1 MILTGRATYVREM
14 ADHSKTVASLIRA
27 AEQAVAAAKEDDL
40 VTYLVVLL
48 RLFIWTEADPH
59 LLAGALA
66 EGVAATI
73 AERIPAERQGE
84 ASREIVQVLVDRLR
98 ARGVAPPDL

>member
-1 MILTGRATYVREM
+1 M
-14 ADHSKTVASLIRA
+14 ADHSKAVASLIRA
-27 AEQAVAAAKEDDL
+27 AEQAFAAAKEDDL
-40 VTYLVVLL
+40 VAYLAVLL

-59 LLAGALA
+59 LLVGALA

-84 ASREIVQVLVDRLR
+84 TSREIVQVLLDRLR
-98 ARGVAPPDL
+98 AHGVAPPDL

>member
-1 MILTGRATYVREM
+1 M

-27 AEQAVAAAKEDDL
+27 AEQAFAAAKEDDL
-40 VTYLVVLL
+40 VAYLAVLL
-48 RLFIWTEADPH
+48 RLLIWTEADPH

-98 ARGVAPPDL
+98 AHGVAPPDL

>member
-1 MILTGRATYVREM
+1 M

-40 VTYLVVLL
+40 VAFLAVLL
-48 RLFIWTEADPH
+48 RLLVWTEADPH

-84 ASREIVQVLVDRLR
+84 ASNRC
-98 ARGVAPPDL
+98 

>member
-1 MILTGRATYVREM
+1 M

-40 VTYLVVLL
+40 VAFLAVLL
-48 RLFIWTEADPH
+48 RLLVWTEADPH